1 VLIGRLVPKVPFVL
15 YVPSQKRKPKFK
27 VLIIY
32 SLKFTLKKFHEAE
45 LGKLNIAERLLKGE
59 VYRQYRFNI
68 TLLKKT

>member
-1 VLIGRLVPKVPFVL
+1 VNNI
-15 YVPSQKRKPKFK
+15 
-27 VLIIY
+27 
-32 SLKFTLKKFHEAE
+32 SLKFTLKKIHEAE